1 MVITTSVRTD
11 QFKAIVDLGGLD
23 EARRVPGIFQR
34 PLLGRPSWSDPAAN
48 TSPAA
53 YEKAEDSI

>member
-1 MVITTSVRTD
+1 MVITPSVRTD

-23 EARRVPGIFQR
+23 EARPVPGIFQR
-34 PLLGRPSWSDPAAN
+34 PLLGRPSCSGPAAN

-53 YEKAEDSI
+53 YEKAEGST